1 MSLCSTSTQ
10 TLPAED
16 EEAEAHLSPILEEPM
31 PSGHESGEEG
41 EREEEGEG
49 DEEEEEESE
58 GELEVDLEKGHNG
71 AVSPGTMDSSEDSNN
86 EEN

>member
-41 EREEEGEG
+41 EGEE
-49 DEEEEEESE
+49 EEEEEESE

>member
-1 MSLCSTSTQ
+1 
-10 TLPAED
+10 
-16 EEAEAHLSPILEEPM
+16 M

-41 EREEEGEG
+41 EE
-49 DEEEEEESE
+49 EEEEEESE